1 MSGTRVLQNG
11 DRVAIGGRP
20 QIGRQTAVLGQ
31 SEKRNTERTANILL
45 VDHSGS
51 TQDRIAQMDKHPKI
65 AGIKDAVSMFIVNAP
80 ESSYLSVICFGDIA
94 EVLSD
99 MQVVGQNRLSI
110 IQKVQAINPQ
120 GSTAMCAAFKL
131 AEEQCMKAPVDF
143 MIRIYALTDGLPTDG
158 SPLPIIEDL
167 KKKYQNLQIHT
178 IGFGHGTQIDEDLL
192 RKVASCSSTGNP
204 FYYHIIEAL
213 KLTGVLKRQSR
224 TLTM

>member
-1 MSGTRVLQNG
+1 MSGTRVWNG
-11 DRVAIGGRP
+11 DRLSVGGQSQVIRK
-20 QIGRQTAVLGQ
+20 TAVLGQ
-31 SEKRNTERTANILL
+31 TEKRNTERTANILL
-45 VDHSGS
+45 VDRSGS
-51 TQDRIAQMDKHPKI
+51 TQDRIAQRERHPKI
-65 AGIKDAVSMFIVNAP
+65 AGIKDAVSMFIVNSP
-80 ESSYLSVICFGDIA
+80 ESAYVSVICFGDVA

-131 AEEQCMKAPVDF
+131 AGEQCRKAPVDF
-143 MIRIYALTDGLPTDG
+143 IIRVYALTDGLPTDG
-158 SPLPIIEDL
+158 NPLPIVEDL
-167 KKKYQNLQIHT
+167 KKKYQNLQIHA

-204 FYYHIIEAL
+204 FYYHIMDAL